1 MASAF
6 QAEPNFRRAMNQ
18 SQSQSSTTTQSS
30 LFGTGRMGGGSF
42 DEFFTEKRQP
52 RAHWKTLAESLDK
65 LGPHELAARA
75 ENCRRILREHG
86 VSCFVTQ
93 NGRSV
98 DEPWRLDLLPL
109 MISADE
115 WRKLESGLIQRAR
128 LLNLVLHDLHG
139 TQRLVRDWFIPA
151 PLMYANPGYHRAC
164 QAIRVPADGYLHTY
178 AVDLG
183 RSPDGRWWVL
193 ADRTQTPPGIG
204 FMLEN
209 RTVISRVLPEAIEV
223 VRPRSFS
230 EAVRLRRETLSHLA
244 PGNTD
249 NPTIV
254 LLTPGPRSE
263 AYFEHA
269 YLARLLGF
277 TLVEGDDL
285 TVRDRKVFMKTLE
298 GLRQV
303 DVILRRIADAFCDP
317 LELRS
322 DSLLGVPGLVEATRA
337 GGVAVINA
345 LGSSL
350 LESPAFMPFMPSLCR
365 HLLGEEPE
373 LPSVATWWC
382 GQGRELAYVREH
394 FDDLAIRSAF
404 TLGGKTIRPR
414 ELPAAER
421 AALLDQ
427 LSSRSHEFV
436 GQEEVRLSRAPV
448 WAEHHAESRP
458 FVLRLFVLFDGE
470 NYQVMPGGI
479 ARIVRD
485 EQLASTALPLSGPS
499 KDVWVV
505 AEADDGTAFIQAVP
519 TLAPALE
526 RTASDLPSRTADN
539 FFWLGRYTER
549 LENLVRT
556 ARCTVGRLSDDT
568 GAGSR
573 GRISALAGLL
583 TKLDLVKVADDVAQ
597 PRDALR
603 EEILTVLHQGDRTFG
618 VRDLLSRIHFA
629 AFSVRYR
636 LSADT
641 WRILNRL
648 EPDARPKAGRLPLVY
663 AASMLNTLVL
673 DLAAFSGMEME
684 NMTRGHGWV
693 FLDLGRRIERA
704 ASLAQLLRAVLD
716 CGERTERLLEPALEI
731 SDSVMTY
738 RRRYFSEASV
748 AGMLELLVSE
758 PTNPRSLV
766 FQLARIE
773 EHALGLPDGA
783 HRDGVALLRRRV
795 SHIAG
800 ELREFE
806 ASGFENIPVAD
817 TSDFLERVLI
827 GMGGVSELLTQVFFS
842 HVTPQVN

>member
-1 MASAF
+1 
-6 QAEPNFRRAMNQ
+6 MNQ

-30 LFGTGRMGGGSF
+30 LFGTGRVGGGFF

-52 RAHWKTLAESLDK
+52 RPHWRTLAESFEK

-93 NGRSV
+93 HGRGA

-109 MISADE
+109 VIAADE
-115 WRKLESGLIQRAR
+115 WAKLESGLIQRAH
-128 LLNLVLHDLHG
+128 LLNLILHDLHG
-139 TQRLVRDWFIPA
+139 TQRLVRDGFIPA
-151 PLMYANPGYHRAC
+151 PLLYANPGYHRAC
-164 QAIRVPADGYLHTY
+164 QAIEPPAGGYLHTY

-209 RTVISRVLPEAIEV
+209 RTVISRVLPEAIEA
-223 VRPRSFS
+223 VRPRPFA
-230 EAVRLRRETLSHLA
+230 EAVRLRRETLRRLA
-244 PGNTD
+244 PARVED
-249 NPTIV
+249 PTIV
-254 LLTPGPRSE
+254 ILTPGPRSE

-298 GLRQV
+298 GLRQI

-322 DSLLGVPGLVEATRA
+322 DSLLGVPGLIEATRA
-337 GGVAVINA
+337 GDVAVINA

-350 LESPAFMPFMPSLCR
+350 VESPAFLPFMPSLSR
-365 HLLGEEPE
+365 HLLGEDLEI
-373 LPSVATWWC
+373 PSVATWWC

-394 FDDLAIRSAF
+394 LDTLAIRPGF
-404 TLGGKTIRPR
+404 TLGGTISRPR
-414 ELPAAER
+414 DLSELDR
-421 AALLDQ
+421 AALLAQ
-427 LSSRSHEFV
+427 VAMRSHEFV
-436 GQEEVRLSRAPV
+436 GQEEVQLSHAPV

-458 FVLRLFVLFDGE
+458 IVMRVFVLFDGQ

-479 ARIVRD
+479 ARVVRD
-485 EQLASTALPLSGPS
+485 ERLCSSAIPLSGPC
-499 KDVWVV
+499 KDVWVLP
-505 AEADDGTAFIQAVP
+505 APDDETIFIQSVP
-519 TLAPALE
+519 SIAPAVE

-539 FFWLGRYTER
+539 FFWLGRYAER
-549 LENLVRT
+549 LENVVRT
-556 ARCTVGRLSDDT
+556 ARCSVGRISDDT
-568 GAGSR
+568 GAGSHE
-573 GRISALAGLL
+573 RISALAELL
-583 TKLDLVKVADDVAQ
+583 TRLNHVQ
-597 PRDALR
+597 PPAAATPLR
-603 EEILTVLHQGDRTFG
+603 EGLQQQVLGMLYQEDHPFG
-618 VRDLLSRIHFA
+618 VRDLLGRIHYA

-641 WRILNRL
+641 WRILNHL
-648 EPDARPKAGRLPLVY
+648 EPDAKPKAGRLPLVY
-663 AASMLNTLVL
+663 AASMLNNLVL
-673 DLAAFSGMEME
+673 DLAAFSGMESE

-704 ASLAQLLRAVLD
+704 ANLSELLRAVLD

-731 SDSVMTY
+731 CDSVMTY
-738 RRRYFSEASV
+738 RRRYFSEAGTP
-748 AGMLELLVSE
+748 GMLELLVSE
-758 PTNPRSLV
+758 PTNPRSLA

-773 EHALGLPDGA
+773 EHARELPDGA

-795 SHIAG
+795 AHLTA

-806 ASGFENIPVAD
+806 SSGFENIPAAD
-817 TSDFLERVLI
+817 TRDFLERVLI
-827 GMGGVSELLTQVFFS
+827 GTGGISELLTQVFFS

>member
-1 MASAF
+1 
-6 QAEPNFRRAMNQ
+6 MNP
-18 SQSQSSTTTQSS
+18 SKETSPAHSSFLGS
-30 LFGTGRMGGGSF
+30 GRGGGGVF
-42 DEFFTEKRQP
+42 DEFADQDGLT
-52 RAHWKTLAESLDK
+52 RAHWRTLAESLER
-65 LGPHELAARA
+65 LGQHELATRS

-86 VSCFVTQ
+86 VSCFVSQ
-93 NGRSV
+93 HGRGV

-109 MISADE
+109 MISAGE
-115 WRKLESGLIQRAR
+115 WSRLESGLIQRAH

-139 TQRLVRDWFIPA
+139 VQRLVRDGFIPA
-151 PLMYANPGYHRAC
+151 PLMYANPGYQRAC
-164 QAIRVPADGYLHTY
+164 QAIGAPAGGYLHTY

-209 RTVISRVLPEAIEV
+209 RTVISRVLPEAIEA
-223 VRPRSFS
+223 VRPRPFS
-230 EAVRLRRETLSHLA
+230 EAVRLRRETLRRLA
-244 PGNTD
+244 PGD
-249 NPTIV
+249 AENPTIV

-285 TVRDRKVFMKTLE
+285 TVRDRRVFMKTLE

-303 DVILRRIADAFCDP
+303 DVILRRVADAFCDP
-317 LELRS
+317 LELRG

-345 LGSSL
+345 LGSGL
-350 LESPAFMPFMPSLCR
+350 LESPAFLPFMPSLCR
-365 HLLGEEPE
+365 HLLGEELQ

-382 GQGRELAYVREH
+382 GQGRELAYVHEH
-394 FDDLAIRSAF
+394 LEDLAIRPAF
-404 TLGGKTIRPR
+404 ALGGTVVRPR
-414 ELPAAER
+414 DLPAAGR
-421 AALLDQ
+421 AAFLEELAA
-427 LSSRSHEFV
+427 RSHEFV
-436 GQEEVRLSRAPV
+436 GQEEVQLSRAPI

-458 FVLRLFVLFDGE
+458 VVMRLFVLFDGE

-479 ARIVRD
+479 ARLVRD
-485 EQLASTALPLSGPS
+485 ERIASTALPLSGPS
-499 KDVWVV
+499 KDVWVMR
-505 AEADDGTAFIQAVP
+505 EADDETAFIQSVP
-519 TLAPALE
+519 ALAPALE

-539 FFWLGRYTER
+539 FFWLGRYAER
-549 LENLVRT
+549 LENVVRT

-568 GAGSR
+568 GAGSLE
-573 GRISALAGLL
+573 RISALAELL
-583 TKLDLVKVADDVAQ
+583 TRLDFVAVPGDAAQ
-597 PRDALR
+597 PRDALQQ
-603 EEILTVLHQGDRTFG
+603 EILAVLHQDDQAFG
-618 VRDLLSRIHFA
+618 VRDLLGRIHFA

-648 EPDARPKAGRLPLVY
+648 EPDARPKTGRLPLVY

-704 ASLAQLLRAVLD
+704 SNLAQLLRAVLN
-716 CGERTERLLEPALEI
+716 CGERTGRLLEPALEI

-738 RRRYFSEASV
+738 RRRYFSEANVS
-748 AGMLELLVSE
+748 GMLELLVSE

-795 SHIAG
+795 AHIAG

-806 ASGFENIPVAD
+806 ASGFANIPAAD
-817 TSDFLERVLI
+817 TADFLERALI
-827 GMGGVSELLTQVFFS
+827 GMGGISELLTQVFFS